1 MDLIEDSWQKN
12 VPDPLPFL
20 ISLGVMLRL
29 HRAQPIRSQGPPR
42 EGNKEY
48 KKGNLNPG
56 RSTPV
61 GVGPLSCLK
70 SMLLTACSVNPAC
83 LCCPGLSFQFF
94 AVTRQELRGKK
105 QKQKTP
111 LNSSCKLLGV
121 RSFVLEIRSWS
132 SHDVPI
138 NLHQTSVI
146 LCPVKKGLSPKAQ
159 LPSPR
164 FRPWLKGGDP
174 CMGRLTQF

>member
-1 MDLIEDSWQKN
+1 MDLTEDFWQEN

-94 AVTRQELRGKK
+94 AVTRQELREKK
-105 QKQKTP
+105 KKHHSTVIANFLVSDP
-111 LNSSCKLLGV
+111 LFL
-121 RSFVLEIRSWS
+121 RSGHGQVMMFL
-132 SHDVPI
+132 
-138 NLHQTSVI
+138 
-146 LCPVKKGLSPKAQ
+146 
-159 LPSPR
+159 
-164 FRPWLKGGDP
+164 
-174 CMGRLTQF
+174 

>member
-1 MDLIEDSWQKN
+1 MDLTEDFWQEN

-94 AVTRQELRGKK
+94 ATMRWEPREKNW
-105 QKQKTP
+105 P
-111 LNSSCKLLGV
+111 NSGNGVVCEEDGNKL
-121 RSFVLEIRSWS
+121 S
-132 SHDVPI
+132 
-138 NLHQTSVI
+138 
-146 LCPVKKGLSPKAQ
+146 KGNH
-159 LPSPR
+159 
-164 FRPWLKGGDP
+164 KGGETTHYQNP
-174 CMGRLTQF
+174 KYFQGRVDSKAGVAEVSIQFPFIRWCGFWVRLS